1 MLQQEED
8 AAEKEALD
16 KIERG
21 DDESDE
27 EYEEEQK
34 KLDTV
39 GEGNET
45 NAMTTEGKQMLS
57 NSGAGLAGLR
67 DIDDLGKNKSDN
79 GDDDY
84 SDDQNEAEKDDYE
97 F

>member
-1 MLQQEED
+1 
-8 AAEKEALD
+8 
-16 KIERG
+16 
-21 DDESDE
+21 
-27 EYEEEQK
+27 
-34 KLDTV
+34 
-39 GEGNET
+39 
-45 NAMTTEGKQMLS
+45 MTTEGKQMLS

>member
-1 MLQQEED
+1 MLQQEEA

-16 KIERG
+16 KIERC
-21 DDESDE
+21 DDESEE

-79 GDDDY
+79 DDDY
-84 SDDQNEAEKDDYE
+84 SDEQNVADKDDYE